1 LLDYLLFGQLRHG
14 FFLVVILLSIFFFW
28 QDSLDLVLLTLC
40 LKLLLA
46 SLLVGQVGLLFLE
59 LDLLVDNLFL
69 AWFFAVVMTARV
81 FFLVPAMAA
90 WTRFG
95 HQSDYI

>member
-1 LLDYLLFGQLRHG
+1 LLNYLLFRQFRHG
-14 FFLVVILLSIFFFW
+14 FFLLLSLLSIFFFW

-46 SLLVGQVGLLFLE
+46 SLLAGQAGLLFLE

-69 AWFFAVVMTARV
+69 AGFFAVVMTARV

-90 WTRFG
+90 RTRFG
-95 HQSDYI
+95 H

>member
-1 LLDYLLFGQLRHG
+1 M
-14 FFLVVILLSIFFFW
+14 FFFW

-46 SLLVGQVGLLFLE
+46 SLLAGQAGLLFLE

-69 AWFFAVVMTARV
+69 AGFFAVVMTARV

-90 WTRFG
+90 RTRFG
-95 HQSDYI
+95 HQSD